1 MAKGLQDA
9 IPKAADKT
17 AKQFLEAQL
26 RMLSKKND
34 VTYTAHTC
42 SMAAS
47 ISMETGAACTR
58 GSISRL

>member
-1 MAKGLQDA
+1 MAFCRPLATASLYFALVDA
-9 IPKAADKT
+9 KFT
-17 AKQFLEAQL
+17 APLMAYST
-26 RMLSKKND
+26 MLLVCFS
-34 VTYTAHTC
+34 AGC